1 MSRFSELKAVGP
13 CYAVTNSPITRDRR
27 AFAGTYRAYRPSI
40 RGRISL
46 EPNASSV
53 RAATRRRPRNFTH
66 TASLVLP
73 ALRACLITAGLLAA
87 PTSVYA
93 ACGFEGIPEQYRP
106 LNLSEGT
113 TNTMG
118 QPVIGGEASSTQ
130 AERECREEQD
140 RQSWYQTLGIAT
152 DDNTETLFEGVTD
165 SFKAGGSIIFDVAAS
180 YRRAYDNPADSDFDP
195 RTWLEEQGNKYRIEE
210 KYLYLFGGTR
220 SQAEAYTLLA
230 HVNERKAAQARIQR
244 MGTAAQMTA
253 KAVATIPD
261 ITIALLSLAAL
272 SMSIRPA
279 FRRTE
284 KPERA
289 TTRI

>member
-40 RGRISL
+40 RGVVSL

-53 RAATRRRPRNFTH
+53 RAATRNFTH
-66 TASLVLP
+66 TASFMLP

-93 ACGFEGIPEQYRP
+93 ACGFEDIPEQYRP

-118 QPVIGGEASSTQ
+118 QPVIGGEAAGTHTK
-130 AERECREEQD
+130 RECREEQD

-152 DDNTETLFEGVTD
+152 DDNTETLFKGVTD

-180 YRRAYDNPADSDFDP
+180 YQRAYDNPADPDFDP
-195 RTWLEEQGNKYRIEE
+195 RTWLEEQGNNYRIEE

-220 SQAEAYTLLA
+220 SQTEAYALLA
-230 HVNERKAAQARIQR
+230 HVNERTAAQARIQR
-244 MGTAAQMTA
+244 MGPAAQMTA

-261 ITIALLSLAAL
+261 IAIALLSLAAF
-272 SMSIRPA
+272 SMAVRPA
-279 FRRTE
+279 FRRSG

-289 TTRI
+289 TMRT